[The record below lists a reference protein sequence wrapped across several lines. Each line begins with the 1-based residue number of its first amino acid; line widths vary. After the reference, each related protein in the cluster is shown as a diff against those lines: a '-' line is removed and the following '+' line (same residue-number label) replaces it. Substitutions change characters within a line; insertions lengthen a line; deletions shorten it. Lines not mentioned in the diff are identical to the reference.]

1 MKTISLFKV
10 SAVCVL
16 LAALIVLM
24 SLGALT
30 IGSADYSLKQIAD
43 AVIYGAEGPV
53 QIVVYNLRLPRIIMA
68 LEVGACL
75 AVAGA
80 LLQSVMRN
88 PLADPGIIG
97 VSAGGGT
104 GCYNHTSALSGHAFG
119 GAAVCF
125 RWCIA
130 GMRFNLYFSVARRR

>member
-1 MKTISLFKV
+1 MRGAG
-10 SAVCVL
+10 SADC
-16 LAALIVLM
+16 ADE
-24 SLGALT
+24 LGALT

-43 AVIYGAEGPV
+43 AVVYGAEGPV
-53 QIVVYNLRLPRIIMA
+53 QIVIYNLRLPRIIMA

-97 VSAGGGT
+97 VSAGAAT
-104 GCYNHTSALSGHAFG
+104 AATTILLLYPAMLSAVRCLLLAVHRWHAF
-119 GAAVCF
+119 
-125 RWCIA
+125 
-130 GMRFNLYFSVARRR
+130 